1 MTKYLLASK
10 CDLHNVGNVHPQTIM
25 KPNTPTASQLAT
37 IDPLIDAA
45 VDAALEHRRAEASN
59 GNGPDPVVAVAKRDA
74 TLLALLKG
82 FADIGVTKPSS
93 TVIASCL
100 STAADLANRVGKE
113 KGSAY
118 HLVAKGAFIHECLLF
133 ADKNKFGNR

>member
-1 MTKYLLASK
+1 
-10 CDLHNVGNVHPQTIM
+10 M
-25 KPNTPTASQLAT
+25 KPSTPTESQLAT

-59 GNGPDPVVAVAKRDA
+59 GNGPDPVLATAKRDA
-74 TLLALLKG
+74 ALIALLKG
-82 FADIGVTKPSS
+82 FADIGVTKPSA

-100 STAADLANRVGKE
+100 STATDLAQRVGKE

-118 HLVAKGAFIHECLLF
+118 HLVSKGKFIHDCLLF
-133 ADKNKFGNR
+133 AEKHKFGNC